1 MAATR
6 TIAKAVLLLLGLI
19 QPGIGLGA
27 QTPRVPTP
35 SEHLGF
41 EVGADRQLADYEQV
55 VSYFRKLDEASDRL
69 DLEDLGPTTQG
80 RPLIQAVISS
90 EDNLKNKRKYQEI
103 ARKLADPRGLS
114 SSEIDKLVSEG
125 KAIVLVTC
133 NIHASEIGA
142 TQMAMEWA
150 HSLVTAEDEE
160 TSRLL
165 SNVIL
170 LLAPSINPDGM
181 TMEVQWYR
189 KYLGTPFEGGRMPW
203 LYHQYVGHDN
213 NRDWFMLTQ
222 KETLAVN
229 RMVYFEWFPQVW
241 LDEHQMGT
249 TGPRMF
255 VPPYSS
261 PVADRLHPLLW
272 RTVDHIGT
280 LMSWRLE
287 EQKKAGV
294 IYGYTFDAYWPGG
307 TKNTAWWKNI
317 AGLLTEVASTRM
329 GTPVDVAAGELQGG
343 SKGLPEYRKQTNF
356 PNPWPGGTWRLRDI
370 MDYERI
376 ASDALLE
383 ACSTNR
389 EAILRGRLR
398 MAAEAT
404 AAGKPSEY
412 YRVALDQRDPVTA
425 ARLAHLIAE
434 NGAEVLWSA
443 RDKAFFIPTAQ
454 PLGLFVTEVLS
465 TQRYPKVRTS
475 AGGDYML
482 PYDVTAWS
490 LPLMMGVAVEKTT
503 QPADRAGQLRPI
515 RRESDWPEGGLDR
528 EAGFYAVAHSA
539 NNVTLL
545 INELLKRGRP
555 VTLAR
560 SSFTGPDGTVFP
572 PGSVLLEA
580 SPDLGEVS
588 KSLHLPLKG
597 LSQRPAVPS
606 DAMRAPRVALYK
618 PWTASMDEGWT
629 RWLLERYRFDP
640 ANIDNQAFK
649 SGAFGDFDVVV
660 LPDVHKDVIVDGRRK
675 PEEGALKYFQEL
687 PPEYA
692 GGIGKD
698 GAKSLKQFVEK
709 GGTLVALASACEF
722 VMDEFNVPVV
732 NALPGRR
739 SDFSCPGSLLRIQV
753 DPTHPVTYGMPD
765 EAAAFVN
772 QALALRTAPSGPELS
787 KEVLAVYPD
796 EAEDILLSGWIQ
808 GADKLEKRAAAVA
821 LTYGKGKVVLFA
833 FRVQQRAQMEGT
845 FKMLFNALHWAT
857 MSEQQSTARTD

>member
-1 MAATR
+1 MAAMRAITR
-6 TIAKAVLLLLGLI
+6 AVLLLVAFI
-19 QPGIGLGA
+19 QPGIGLAA
-27 QTPRVPTP
+27 QSSRVPTP

-41 EVGADRQLADYEQV
+41 EVGADRKLADYEQV
-55 VSYFRKLDEASDRL
+55 VSYFRKLDECSDRL
-69 DLEDLGPTTQG
+69 EIENLGPTTQG

-90 EDNLKNKRKYQEI
+90 EENLKNKRKYQEI

-114 SSEIDKLVSEG
+114 PSEIESLVSEG

-150 HSLVTAEDEE
+150 YGLVTAQDEE
-160 TSRLL
+160 TQRRLK
-165 SNVIL
+165 NVIL

-181 TMEVQWYR
+181 TMEVEWYR

-229 RMVYFEWFPQVW
+229 RMVYFQWFPQVW
-241 LDEHQMGT
+241 LDEHQMGS

-272 RTVDHIGT
+272 RTVDYIGT

-287 EQKKAGV
+287 QEKKSGV

-329 GTPVDVAAGELQGG
+329 GTPVEVESGELQGG
-343 SKGLPEYRKQTNF
+343 SKGLPDYRKQTNF

-389 EAILRGRLR
+389 EAILRGKLSIVS
-398 MAAEAT
+398 EAIT
-404 AAGKPSEY
+404 AGKASEY
-412 YRVALDQRDPVTA
+412 YRIALDQRDPVTA

-443 RDKAFFIPTAQ
+443 REKAFFIPTAQ
-454 PLGLFVTEVLS
+454 PLGLFVTEVMS
-465 TQRYPKVRTS
+465 AQRYPKVRAS
-475 AGGDYML
+475 AGGDFIL

-490 LPLMMGVAVEKTT
+490 LPLMMGVDVEKAV
-503 QPADRAGQLRPI
+503 QPSGRAGELRPI
-515 RRESDWPEGGLDR
+515 QRETDWPEGGLDR
-528 EAGFYAVAHSA
+528 QAGFYAVSHES

-555 VTLAR
+555 VAVAR
-560 SSFTGPDGTVFP
+560 SSFTALEGTVFP
-572 PGSVLLEA
+572 VGTVLIEA
-580 SPDLGEVS
+580 SPELSEIA
-588 KSLHLPLKG
+588 KNLHLPLKG
-597 LSQRPAVPS
+597 LSQKPAVS
-606 DAMRAPRVALYK
+606 KALLRAPRVALYK

-629 RWLLERYRFDP
+629 RWLLEQYQFNLK
-640 ANIDNQAFK
+640 NIENQAVK
-649 SGAFGDFDVVV
+649 SGALSDCDV
-660 LPDVHKDVIVDGRRK
+660 
-675 PEEGALKYFQEL
+675 F
-687 PPEYA
+687 
-692 GGIGKD
+692 
-698 GAKSLKQFVEK
+698 F
-709 GGTLVALASACEF
+709 C
-722 VMDEFNVPVV
+722 
-732 NALPGRR
+732 
-739 SDFSCPGSLLRIQV
+739 
-753 DPTHPVTYGMPD
+753 
-765 EAAAFVN
+765 
-772 QALALRTAPSGPELS
+772 
-787 KEVLAVYPD
+787 
-796 EAEDILLSGWIQ
+796 
-808 GADKLEKRAAAVA
+808 
-821 LTYGKGKVVLFA
+821 LTFTKK
-833 FRVQQRAQMEGT
+833 
-845 FKMLFNALHWAT
+845 
-857 MSEQQSTARTD
+857 